1 MTPRPC
7 RGLGRRGV
15 DRGLWQVVAE
25 VEVGGESVTQILGG
39 EVVQRC
45 PGQGSS
51 DRGDIVSLIIDSLHE
66 LRQCRPIPLSEESLV
81 ELAGQACP
89 PLLRCDRGRLGKPFG
104 LQRRLGVGPRVWRR
118 GDRKR
123 LARLVG
129 GSRVGQ
135 QRDAPDQRLGCIHGP
150 SSGMTAAPRMSS
162 SRQPRCRAWSTAV
175 ISGSHRRLDWRV
187 SAWSAPMSSV
197 SRVDRT
203 VAKVWPVSAW
213 AVTVGVSCRLIRH
226 HTAAAA

>member
-1 MTPRPC
+1 MRTHSIMFRGWDPHIPASHTTTSDNGIGQC
-7 RGLGRRGV
+7 RVSSPKGPLSRHGV
-15 DRGLWQVVAE
+15 KG
-25 VEVGGESVTQILGG
+25 
-39 EVVQRC
+39 
-45 PGQGSS
+45 GSS
-51 DRGDIVSLIIDSLHE
+51 GCGSGEPFLVVLIISVVTTSGCMSCASAKPVP
-66 LRQCRPIPLSEESLV
+66 RSEESLV
-81 ELAGQACP
+81 ELAGQGCP
-89 PLLRCDRGRLGKPFG
+89 PLLRCDRGRLGQPFG
-104 LQRRLGVGPRVWRR
+104 LQRRLGVGPRVWWR

-135 QRDAPDQRLGCIHGP
+135 QRDAPDQRLGCIHGR
-150 SSGMTAAPRMSS
+150 MTAAPRMSS

-213 AVTVGVSCRLIRH
+213 AVTVGVSCG
-226 HTAAAA
+226 